1 MAVPTTNMK
10 ISDITSALSI
20 TNTNVKA
27 TDLFLSP
34 NIIGSGL
41 DPTYCSGDDGYAL
54 FQTISK
60 IHF

>member
-41 DPTYCSGDDGYAL
+41 DPTYCSGDDGYAR
-54 FQTISK
+54 
-60 IHF
+60 